1 MHRREAVFLLRK
13 LLVAG
18 GDGRM
23 LRLARML
30 AGDGFAVSTLGLVFG
45 DEKTAGV
52 ASAQALLFPYPFAVR
67 DGRAPTLT
75 GLTLHPEDVLD
86 GARPGAALLAGAG
99 LEPCLEAPEARAKG
113 FRLFRYES
121 SPAFLDRNAELSAEG
136 ALAQAMGRTGDA
148 LSDMAVLVTGYGRFG
163 RALAKRLKALGAD
176 VWVAA
181 RREEQRL
188 AARSDGV
195 RAASLSEL
203 PALAGRMDMVLNTIP
218 ARVLGTEALA
228 ALPKGAWLLELASA
242 PYGFDRDAAARLG
255 LNVEVL
261 PALPAR
267 YAPQSAARAL
277 KQVSLELLR
286 EASL

>member
-30 AGDGFAVSTLGLVFG
+30 VGNGFAVSTLGLVSG
-45 DEKTAGV
+45 DEKTDGV
-52 ASAQALLFPYPFAVR
+52 TSAEALLFPYPFAVR
-67 DGRAPTLT
+67 DGRVPTLT
-75 GLTLHPEDVLD
+75 GLTLHPEDVLES
-86 GARPGAALLAGAG
+86 ARPGAALLAGRG
-99 LEPCLEAPEARAKG
+99 LEPFLETPDLQAKG
-113 FRLFRYES
+113 FRLFQYES
-121 SPAFLDRNAELSAEG
+121 SPAFLERNADLSAEG
-136 ALAQAMGRTGDA
+136 ALAQALGRTGDA

-163 RALAKRLKALGAD
+163 RALAQKLRALGAD

-188 AARSDGV
+188 AARSDGM
-195 RAASLSEL
+195 RAVALSEL
-203 PALAGRMDMVLNTIP
+203 PGLAGRMDMVLNTIP
-218 ARVLGTEALA
+218 ARVLGPDTLA
-228 ALPKGAWLLELASA
+228 ALPKDTWLLELASA
-242 PYGFDRDAAARLG
+242 PYGFDRDAAAALG
-255 LNVEVL
+255 LSVEVL

>member
-30 AGDGFAVSTLGLVFG
+30 AGDGFAVSTLGLVSG

-67 DGRAPTLT
+67 DGRVPTLT

-188 AARSDGV
+188 AARSDGM

>member
-1 MHRREAVFLLRK
+1 
-13 LLVAG
+13 
-18 GDGRM
+18 
-23 LRLARML
+23 
-30 AGDGFAVSTLGLVFG
+30 
-45 DEKTAGV
+45 
-52 ASAQALLFPYPFAVR
+52 
-67 DGRAPTLT
+67 
-75 GLTLHPEDVLD
+75 
-86 GARPGAALLAGAG
+86 
-99 LEPCLEAPEARAKG
+99 
-113 FRLFRYES
+113 
-121 SPAFLDRNAELSAEG
+121 
-136 ALAQAMGRTGDA
+136 
-148 LSDMAVLVTGYGRFG
+148 MAVLVTGYGRFG

-188 AARSDGV
+188 AARSDGM
-195 RAASLSEL
+195 RAASLLEL